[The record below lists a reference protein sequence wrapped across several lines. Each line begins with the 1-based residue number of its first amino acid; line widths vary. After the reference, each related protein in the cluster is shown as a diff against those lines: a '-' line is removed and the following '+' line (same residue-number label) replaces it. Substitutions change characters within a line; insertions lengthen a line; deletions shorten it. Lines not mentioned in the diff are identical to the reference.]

1 MASLSNLREREGEK
15 GEKGARES
23 CVLFS
28 TRGGVALSGS
38 VLGKG
43 LKGGVGRALV
53 AFWGMQ
59 EGGRLLRGPNPFHRV
74 EMQKQLDS
82 QN

>member
-1 MASLSNLREREGEK
+1 M
-15 GEKGARES
+15 ARES

-28 TRGGVALSGS
+28 TRGGVALSGN

-53 AFWGMQ
+53 AFWGVARRRAFTSVAQ
-59 EGGRLLRGPNPFHRV
+59 PLP
-74 EMQKQLDS
+74 
-82 QN
+82 